1 MLNVASKMLNVASK
15 MLNVASKMLA
25 LRQGSRNSWHYGLNA
40 EQLNAPFLN
49 GLITGRPESIKWT
62 QLFRWFLINRWIEDT
77 MDYELYSDVILLG
90 DIPEAGLY
98 AGDIGTVVEKHN
110 VAELETGYSVE
121 FFDMLGNTVAV
132 MTLPESSLRSPNK

>member
-1 MLNVASKMLNVASK
+1 
-15 MLNVASKMLA
+15 
-25 LRQGSRNSWHYGLNA
+25 
-40 EQLNAPFLN
+40 
-49 GLITGRPESIKWT
+49 
-62 QLFRWFLINRWIEDT
+62 
-77 MDYELYSDVILLG
+77 MDYELYSDVILFG

-132 MTLPESSLRSPNK
+132 MTLPASSLRSPTHADRPTVRQINNFAA